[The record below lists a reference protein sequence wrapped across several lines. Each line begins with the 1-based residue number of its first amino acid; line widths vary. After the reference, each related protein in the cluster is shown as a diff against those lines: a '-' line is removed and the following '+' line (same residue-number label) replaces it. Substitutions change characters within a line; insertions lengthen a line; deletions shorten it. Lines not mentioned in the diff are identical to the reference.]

1 MFTNMK
7 TRHIKIALLPLA
19 LFFAG
24 ACTDLSETIYD
35 QVSSDNYY
43 NTKMDVIRAV
53 YRPFEHAYWSV
64 QSRQVIEELS
74 ADQIATWKKDDWW
87 EDGGKWSRL
96 HYHSWTIED
105 EVLKTEWDGCF
116 TGIMQC
122 NSVIDDLEG
131 LSAEQFGFKK
141 EEFDGLKS
149 QCKTLRAWF
158 YIRLLGMYRNVPL
171 AVSRDVSKNSEGQ
184 VEPKKIF
191 DFIES
196 ELKECVEELP
206 VKTGAGGNGVNQGQW
221 TKAGAAALLTRLYLN
236 AEKWIGEDRFGE
248 CAKYAQ
254 DILDGKYGSY
264 SPGKSW
270 DEVYD
275 WNNENCP
282 EVIFAFP
289 SAKGYSHYV
298 YSGDMFWWTVPAR
311 TIANYLGDT
320 MAGNGDHNCKYGF
333 APSFDPLGNP
343 YTTKLGRTAEKFRTY
358 PEDYR
363 LKLYKNLGN
372 NKREGMLLF
381 GYLEYVENGVTKRV
395 VSPTGGYELYLRDAV
410 ANFGSTPPGS
420 APSDP
425 TSDMLHGDHC
435 SGIRYIKYPLYGD
448 DDEGQLE
455 ADYVEIRLPEV
466 IYALAE
472 CKFRS
477 GDVNGAG
484 KLLNSVRQRNY
495 PSAAWPSYA
504 YIPDGPVVLT
514 EDELLDEWGREFI
527 SEGRRRTDLIRFGK
541 FCSGIWWDKSPDADN
556 HTEIMPLHRDVLS
569 SNRKLRQNP
578 GYPEIE

>member
-1 MFTNMK
+1 MK
-7 TRHIKIALLPLA
+7 VNHHIRIVLGAAALI
-19 LFFAG
+19 FA
-24 ACTDLSETIYD
+24 ASCTDLGEKIYD
-35 QVSSDNYY
+35 QVSSDNWY
-43 NTKMDVIRAV
+43 NTKNDVIRAV
-53 YRPFEHAYWSV
+53 YRPFEHAYWTV
-64 QSRQVIEELS
+64 QSRQVIEELT

-96 HYHSWTIED
+96 HYHTWTIEE

-122 NSVIDDLEG
+122 NSVLDDLAG
-131 LSAEQFGFKK
+131 FSAERFGFK
-141 EEFDGLKS
+141 EDEFEGLKS
-149 QCKTLRAWF
+149 QCRALRAWF
-158 YIRLLGMYRNVPL
+158 YLRLLGMYRNVPL
-171 AVSRDVSKNSEGQ
+171 AMSTDASRNSPGQ
-184 VEPKKIF
+184 VKPQEIF

-196 ELKECVEELP
+196 ELLDCVEALP
-206 VKTGAGGNGVNQGQW
+206 VKSGAAGNGLNQGQW

-236 AEKWIGEDRFGE
+236 AEKWVGTSRLTDCE
-248 CAKYAQ
+248 KYAR
-254 DILDGKYGSY
+254 DIIEGVYGSY
-264 SPGKSW
+264 SLGKTW

-275 WNNENCP
+275 WDNENCP

-289 SAKGYSHYV
+289 SAKGYSHWL

-363 LKLYKNLGN
+363 LKLYRNLGGS
-372 NKREGMLLF
+372 KREGMLLF

-395 VSPTGGYELYLRDAV
+395 VSPTGGYDLYLRDAV
-410 ANFGSTPPGS
+410 ANFGSAPPGS

-425 TSDMLHGDHC
+425 TSDMLHGDHS
-435 SGIRYIKYPLYGD
+435 SGIRYVKYPLYGD
-448 DDEGQLE
+448 DDEGQTE
-455 ADYVEIRLPEV
+455 SDYVEIRLPEIV
-466 IYALAE
+466 YTLAE
-472 CKFRS
+472 CKFRT
-477 GDVNGAG
+477 GDVSGAG
-484 KLLNSVRQRNY
+484 QLLNGVRKRNY
-495 PSAAWPSYA
+495 PAASWGSYA
-504 YIPDGPVVLT
+504 YMPDGPVELT

-527 SEGRRRTDLIRFGK
+527 SEGRRRTDLIRFGR
-541 FCSGIWWDKSPDADN
+541 FCSGIWWDKTPDSDS

-569 SNRKLRQNP
+569 SNRALEQNP
-578 GYPEIE
+578 GYPKVE